1 MLSAAV
7 IQETIQKW
15 RIHRIDK
22 SSTDVQIGLLTE
34 KITVVEKFLKGKV
47 KIDDQY
53 IQMRLALIKLLW
65 ERRRLLKYL
74 KTTATTRYKECLKR
88 LRDAS

>member
-22 SSTDVQIGLLTE
+22 SSADVQIGLLTE

-53 IQMRLALIKLLW
+53 IQMR
-65 ERRRLLKYL
+65 
-74 KTTATTRYKECLKR
+74 
-88 LRDAS
+88 

>member
-1 MLSAAV
+1 MLSAVV

-22 SSTDVQIGLLTE
+22 SSADVQIGLLTE
-34 KITVVEKFLKGKV
+34 KITVVEKLLKGKV

-53 IQMRLALIKLLW
+53 IQMRLTLIKLLW

-74 KTTATTRYKECLKR
+74 KTTATTRYRECLKR
-88 LRDAS
+88 LKRV